1 MPMRMS
7 LVRSP
12 GERLD
17 TIPQVL
23 LNERL
28 ALQFSAP
35 QTSKGVGS
43 LDAGGWR
50 FVTRLAGKV
59 ALITGGG
66 TGIGRSTALAFAREG
81 AKVAVAGRRLEKLQ
95 DVVSEIKAAGGEAIA
110 AVCDVS
116 RAADAL
122 KAVSEVVATYGKLN
136 VLVNNG
142 RAECFDH
149 RRNCRGRVGPSD

>member
-35 QTSKGVGS
+35 QKTSKGVGS

-66 TGIGRSTALAFAREG
+66 AGIGRGIALAFARAG
-81 AKVAVAGRRLEKLQ
+81 AKAAAARPRPAKLAGT
-95 DVVSEIKAAGGEAIA
+95 V
-110 AVCDVS
+110 
-116 RAADAL
+116 
-122 KAVSEVVATYGKLN
+122 
-136 VLVNNG
+136 
-142 RAECFDH
+142 
-149 RRNCRGRVGPSD
+149 

>member
-1 MPMRMS
+1 MPMRMR

-12 GERLD
+12 GERFD

-23 LNERL
+23 LNGRL

-35 QTSKGVGS
+35 QKTSKGAGS

-66 TGIGRSTALAFAREG
+66 TGIGRGIALAFAREG
-81 AKVAVAGRRLEKLQ
+81 AKVAVAGRRREKLQ
-95 DVVSEIKAAGGEAIA
+95 DTGSGIKAAGGEGIA

-116 RAADAL
+116 RAAV
-122 KAVSEVVATYGKLN
+122 AVSG
-136 VLVNNG
+136 
-142 RAECFDH
+142 
-149 RRNCRGRVGPSD
+149 

>member
-35 QTSKGVGS
+35 QKTSKGVGS
-43 LDAGGWR
+43 LDAGGRR

-59 ALITGGG
+59 ALITGRG
-66 TGIGRSTALAFAREG
+66 TGIGRGIALAFRREG
-81 AKVAVAGRRLEKLQ
+81 ATVAGRRRRPGKSGESLLQ
-95 DVVSEIKAAGGEAIA
+95 VQQRRGGDQP
-110 AVCDVS
+110 C
-116 RAADAL
+116 AL
-122 KAVSEVVATYGKLN
+122 YG
-136 VLVNNG
+136 
-142 RAECFDH
+142 
-149 RRNCRGRVGPSD
+149 